1 MRPCVLA
8 FAAMAFP
15 LCPALGQQPDA
26 RKHFSID
33 SPKGW
38 RVAMS
43 AENMAREGSVLHLRG
58 KVEIKTSQQPSEHG
72 MYLLVRAD
80 AADFHIDTGAVEPRG
95 NVKLEPQPDPK

>member
-1 MRPCVLA
+1 
-8 FAAMAFP
+8 MALP

-33 SPKGW
+33 LPKGW

-43 AENMAREGSVLHLRG
+43 AENMAREGSLLHLRR

-80 AADFHIDTGAVEPRG
+80 AADSRIDRTAVRHRKCLHG
-95 NVKLEPQPDPK
+95 RTALILLGS